1 MDTVIEV
8 NHLYK
13 AYGDVVAVDDVSFA
27 VRPGEIFAILGPNGA
42 GKSTTVENLMG
53 LRQPDRGTVR
63 VLGLDPQ
70 RQRHE
75 LSRRIGIQLQQA
87 ALPDRLRV
95 WEALDLFA
103 SFYDHPLPWDPLL
116 EQWGLAEK
124 RNTPFVKLSGGQ
136 KQRLFIALVRLND
149 PDSVFLDDVTTGL
162 DPAARRATWEMVK
175 AIRTQ
180 GKTVV
185 LVTHFMD
192 EAQVLADRVAIF
204 DHGRIVALDTPAAL
218 IRSLQQDKQV
228 RFATTNGFDPRLLSG
243 VAGVNSVAQEGDE
256 YVVRGTGPLLAR
268 VETTLAAA
276 GVDLTDIH
284 MERATLED
292 VFLTLTGRRIR
303 D

>member
-136 KQRLFIALVRLND
+136 KQRLFIALALLND
-149 PDSVFLDDVTTGL
+149 PDIVFLDELTTGL
-162 DPAARRATWEMVK
+162 DPAARR
-175 AIRTQ
+175 
-180 GKTVV
+180 
-185 LVTHFMD
+185 
-192 EAQVLADRVAIF
+192 
-204 DHGRIVALDTPAAL
+204 
-218 IRSLQQDKQV
+218 
-228 RFATTNGFDPRLLSG
+228 
-243 VAGVNSVAQEGDE
+243 
-256 YVVRGTGPLLAR
+256 
-268 VETTLAAA
+268 
-276 GVDLTDIH
+276 
-284 MERATLED
+284 
-292 VFLTLTGRRIR
+292 
-303 D
+303 